1 MSDTVRRR
9 YVRKNLE
16 ERVESGERQ
25 IEEIVPIVGLTC
37 DYSPEE
43 QERAFSRG
51 QDLYYVNCAYVRPLT
66 EAGIAPVILPSV
78 TEHSLIATYVASI
91 DGLLLTGGD
100 DVDPEAYGEQQID
113 PRWQT
118 DQKRTVFE
126 RALIAEARRLG
137 MPIFGICRGCESL
150 NVALGGSLYQDI
162 PTMLPAA
169 VPHQLPGSVH
179 GARHRVT
186 IAPGSRIE
194 AILGSLEAEVNSFH
208 HQAIKRLGKGVRVAA
223 TAPDGVVEAIEVP
236 EDTFTVAVQWHPER
250 MQEDER
256 QHALFVAFINAV
268 RQWKATH
275 AAGGQRVTTRA
286 RKET

>member
-1 MSDTVRRR
+1 MDVS
-9 YVRKNLE
+9 K
-16 ERVESGERQ
+16 RQ
-25 IEEIVPIVGLTC
+25 IEAMVPIVGLTC

-51 QDLYYVNCAYVRPLT
+51 QDLYYLNCTYVRPLA

-78 TEHSLIATYVASI
+78 TAQAQVSTYVAAI

-100 DVDPEAYGEQQID
+100 DVDPEAYGEQQMD

-118 DQKRTVFE
+118 DRERTVFE
-126 RALIAEARRLG
+126 RALIGEARRVG

-162 PTMLPAA
+162 PTMLPTA
-169 VPHQLPGSVH
+169 VPHQLPGSVR
-179 GARHRVT
+179 GAQHRVT
-186 IAPGSRIE
+186 IAPGSKL
-194 AILGSLEAEVNSFH
+194 AVILGCLETEVNSFH
-208 HQAIKRLGKGVRVAA
+208 HQAIKRLGKGVRVVA

-250 MQEDER
+250 MQDDER
-256 QHALFVAFINAV
+256 QHALFAGFIDAV
-268 RQWKATH
+268 RQWKAAH
-275 AAGGQRVTTRA
+275 AARECHMLT
-286 RKET
+286 